1 MKHCF
6 APAGNSCFLIH
17 SGSDTMQ
24 PVNEQK
30 TLNEGNQDQQ
40 SSQRPSSNAIIDEP
54 IHDKTSVAIRHVL
67 SIMKTQKDTTLKIQV
82 LERTIQRISCIEENC

>member
-1 MKHCF
+1 
-6 APAGNSCFLIH
+6 
-17 SGSDTMQ
+17 MQ